1 MIYVTGDC
9 HGNFLRFTRQQR
21 KQLSY
26 QFSEQDFIII
36 CGDFGLLWRKNKETE
51 FNIQWLSSLPPVILW
66 VQGNHEN
73 YDMIAEYP
81 AENWNGGKVRHIVR
95 DRIIL
100 LERGQV
106 FTIEG
111 KQFFTF
117 GGASSH
123 DMPGG
128 ILDKDSPDF
137 QKEKKRLKRKK
148 LMYRVRNESWWEQEL
163 PTEEEM
169 QEGRTNLQ
177 NVGNTVDY
185 IITHCLSSKM
195 QDTLEC
201 YYGGSCANRL
211 YESDI
216 LTDYFEELEETVQYK
231 KWFCGHYHVKLEL
244 DKKHQIL
251 YKDIICLDR

>member
-1 MIYVTGDC
+1 MIYMTGDC

-26 QFSEQDFIII
+26 QFSEQDFIMV

-81 AENWNGGKVRHIVR
+81 VENWNGGKVRHIVR
-95 DRIIL
+95 DKIIL

-148 LMYRVRNESWWEQEL
+148 LMYRVRNESWC
-163 PTEEEM
+163 
-169 QEGRTNLQ
+169 
-177 NVGNTVDY
+177 
-185 IITHCLSSKM
+185 CL
-195 QDTLEC
+195 
-201 YYGGSCANRL
+201 
-211 YESDI
+211 
-216 LTDYFEELEETVQYK
+216 
-231 KWFCGHYHVKLEL
+231 
-244 DKKHQIL
+244 L
-251 YKDIICLDR
+251 YKYDAAD

>member
-128 ILDKDSPDF
+128 ILDKDSSDF

-148 LMYRVRNESWWEQEL
+148 LMYRVRN
-163 PTEEEM
+163 TEEEM

>member
-1 MIYVTGDC
+1 
-9 HGNFLRFTRQQR
+9 
-21 KQLSY
+21 
-26 QFSEQDFIII
+26 
-36 CGDFGLLWRKNKETE
+36 
-51 FNIQWLSSLPPVILW
+51 
-66 VQGNHEN
+66 
-73 YDMIAEYP
+73 
-81 AENWNGGKVRHIVR
+81 
-95 DRIIL
+95 
-100 LERGQV
+100 
-106 FTIEG
+106 
-111 KQFFTF
+111 
-117 GGASSH
+117 
-123 DMPGG
+123 MPGG

-177 NVGNTVDY
+177 SVGNTVDY